1 MKKQIAHSAVRSTGA
16 RSPWVRALEKH
27 FLPHV
32 RKPLLEPCIAARWL
46 LVPLFSPKNV
56 VPDWEVRRNIL
67 LLYSWLLKTL
77 WPRVPVVKRMEGW
90 WLALLVLSFRRQT
103 PRR

>member
-1 MKKQIAHSAVRSTGA
+1 MKKSRIAHSAVRSTGA

-32 RKPLLEPCIAARWL
+32 RKPLLEPCIAARRLPVL
-46 LVPLFSPKNV
+46 LFKNA
-56 VPDWEVRRNIL
+56 VPDWEVRRNIP

-77 WPRVPVVKRMEGW
+77 WPRAPEVKRVEGW
-90 WLALLVLSFRRQT
+90 WLVLLVLIFRRQT